1 MIMKFRMKVLCSL
14 LTAAMCC
21 TPVLS
26 GCSSQEEPSLA
37 QEEAEG
43 KEQDVLDETDG
54 AAGEGAGNLGKFSME
69 DINGSAYTEELFAD
83 HDLTMVN
90 VFTTWCTPCIREI
103 PDLEKLHKEMEGQG
117 VGVVGIV
124 LDAIGSSGKV
134 DEKAVEKAKI
144 LAEKTGAAYPFL
156 IPDEGYLGG
165 RNWKG
170 WQDEPLLTVSMGRNL
185 YRCLRFRV
193 DGDWDLPGR
202 DGGGVGKSSKYMYG
216 VYRNWIR
223 ERITSGNAIE
233 CRHYGGFLPIVT

>member
-1 MIMKFRMKVLCSL
+1 MKFRMKVLCSL

-134 DEKAVEKAKI
+134 DEEAVEKAKI

-165 RNWKG
+165 RLAGIAAVPETFFVDKDGNIVGETYSGSRSFEDWKG
-170 WQDEPLLTVSMGRNL
+170 IVEKELE
-185 YRCLRFRV
+185 
-193 DGDWDLPGR
+193 
-202 DGGGVGKSSKYMYG
+202 GVA
-216 VYRNWIR
+216 R
-223 ERITSGNAIE
+223 
-233 CRHYGGFLPIVT
+233 

>member
-1 MIMKFRMKVLCSL
+1 
-14 LTAAMCC
+14 MCC

-165 RNWKG
+165 RLAGIAAVPETFFVDKDGNIVGETYSGSRSFEDWKG
-170 WQDEPLLTVSMGRNL
+170 IVEKELE
-185 YRCLRFRV
+185 
-193 DGDWDLPGR
+193 
-202 DGGGVGKSSKYMYG
+202 GVAK
-216 VYRNWIR
+216 
-223 ERITSGNAIE
+223 
-233 CRHYGGFLPIVT
+233 

>member
-1 MIMKFRMKVLCSL
+1 MKFRMKVLCSL

-69 DINGSAYTEELFAD
+69 DSAYTEELFAD

-165 RNWKG
+165 RLAGIAAVPETFFVDKDGNIVGETYSGSRSFEDWKG
-170 WQDEPLLTVSMGRNL
+170 IVEKELE
-185 YRCLRFRV
+185 
-193 DGDWDLPGR
+193 
-202 DGGGVGKSSKYMYG
+202 GVA
-216 VYRNWIR
+216 R
-223 ERITSGNAIE
+223 
-233 CRHYGGFLPIVT
+233 

>member
-1 MIMKFRMKVLCSL
+1 MKFRMKVLCSL
-14 LTAAMCC
+14 LAAAMCC

-54 AAGEGAGNLGKFSME
+54 AAGEGAGNLGKFSVE
-69 DINGSAYTEELFAD
+69 DINGSAYTEEMFAD

-134 DEKAVEKAKI
+134 DEEAVEKAKI

-165 RNWKG
+165 RLAGIAAVPETFFVDKDGNIVGETYSGSRSFEDWKG
-170 WQDEPLLTVSMGRNL
+170 IVEKELE
-185 YRCLRFRV
+185 
-193 DGDWDLPGR
+193 
-202 DGGGVGKSSKYMYG
+202 GVA
-216 VYRNWIR
+216 R
-223 ERITSGNAIE
+223 
-233 CRHYGGFLPIVT
+233 

>member
-1 MIMKFRMKVLCSL
+1 MKFRMKVLCSL

-165 RNWKG
+165 RLAGIAAVPETFFVDKDGNIVGETYSGSRSFEDWKG
-170 WQDEPLLTVSMGRNL
+170 IVEKELE
-185 YRCLRFRV
+185 
-193 DGDWDLPGR
+193 
-202 DGGGVGKSSKYMYG
+202 GVA
-216 VYRNWIR
+216 R
-223 ERITSGNAIE
+223 
-233 CRHYGGFLPIVT
+233 

>member
-1 MIMKFRMKVLCSL
+1 MKFRMKVLCSL

-54 AAGEGAGNLGKFSME
+54 AAGEGAGNLGKFSVE

-134 DEKAVEKAKI
+134 DEEAVEKAKI

-165 RNWKG
+165 RLAGIAAVPETFFVDKDGNIVGETYSGSRSFEDWKG
-170 WQDEPLLTVSMGRNL
+170 IVEKELE
-185 YRCLRFRV
+185 
-193 DGDWDLPGR
+193 
-202 DGGGVGKSSKYMYG
+202 GVAK
-216 VYRNWIR
+216 
-223 ERITSGNAIE
+223 
-233 CRHYGGFLPIVT
+233 